1 MDKLKKVFSN
11 QRAIV
16 IAALVLICVVFS
28 IITPENF
35 LQLTTFTNIAKSAY
49 YVAFMAIG
57 VTFVISTGGIDLSIG
72 TVAICSALI
81 GGTLMEKGAP
91 MVLVIL
97 VILLSG
103 CTFGLI
109 NGLMVAK
116 LGLPPFIAT
125 LGTMMM
131 SRGLGS
137 IVSGTKTI
145 SFPQGDSE
153 GAWFREFFM
162 ITGDG
167 GILPKNFP
175 TGFVLLGII
184 AIVMAIVLNKTK
196 TGRYILSIGSNK
208 EATRL
213 SGINVVKYEMFAYIF
228 SGFFAA
234 LAGLAYVAVFT
245 TAQPN
250 TGNGFE
256 LDAIAGVVIGGTS
269 LAGGVGTIAGT
280 IVGVFIMTVLKIGFP
295 YIGVQSHYQLF
306 ITGIILVFAV
316 YMDVLNRR
324 RGK

>member
-1 MDKLKKVFSN
+1 MDIKKIFSN
-11 QRAIV
+11 QRTIV
-16 IAALVLICVVFS
+16 IAALILICIAFAA
-28 IITPENF
+28 ITPEKF
-35 LQLTTFTNIAKSAY
+35 LQITTFTNIAKSAY

-57 VTFVISTGGIDLSIG
+57 VTFVIGTGGIDLSIG
-72 TVAICSALI
+72 TIAICSALI
-81 GGTLMEKGAP
+81 GGTLMEKGVP
-91 MVLVIL
+91 MGIVLL

-103 CTFGLI
+103 ALFGLI

-116 LGLPPFIAT
+116 MGLPAFIAT

-145 SFPQGDSE
+145 SFPQGDSA

-162 ITGDG
+162 ITKDG

-175 TGFVLLGII
+175 TGFVLLAVI
-184 AIVMAIVLNKTK
+184 AVVMALILNKTK

-213 SGINVVKYEMFAYIF
+213 SGINVVKYET
-228 SGFFAA
+228 
-234 LAGLAYVAVFT
+234 LAYVAVFT

-269 LAGGVGTIAGT
+269 LAGGVGTILGT

-306 ITGIILVFAV
+306 ITGIILIFAV
-316 YMDVLNRR
+316 YMDVLNRK

>member
-1 MDKLKKVFSN
+1 MDIKKIFSN
-11 QRAIV
+11 QRTIV
-16 IAALVLICVVFS
+16 IAALVLICVAFS
-28 IITPENF
+28 VITPDKF
-35 LQLTTFTNIAKSAY
+35 LQITTFTNIAKSAY

-57 VTFVISTGGIDLSIG
+57 VTFVIGTGGIDLSIG
-72 TVAICSALI
+72 TIAICAALI
-81 GGTLMEKGAP
+81 GGTLMEKGVP
-91 MVLVIL
+91 MGIVLL

-103 CTFGLI
+103 ALFGLL

-116 LGLPPFIAT
+116 MGLPAFIAT

-145 SFPQGDSE
+145 SFPQGDKA

-162 ITGDG
+162 ITKDG

-175 TGFVLLGII
+175 TGFVLLAVI
-184 AIVMAIVLNKTK
+184 AVIMALILNKTK

-213 SGINVVKYEMFAYIF
+213 SGINVVKYET
-228 SGFFAA
+228 
-234 LAGLAYVAVFT
+234 LAYVAVFT

-269 LAGGVGTIAGT
+269 LAGGVGTILGT

-306 ITGIILVFAV
+306 ITGIILIFAV
-316 YMDVLNRR
+316 YMDVLNRK